1 MDPTEAAK
9 VTQNADELQ
18 DMCDDH
24 LQEPAPQPE
33 PDLSAELTKDIQ
45 RSPTMA
51 MAKDVTATTGFVDTP
66 RNLSS
71 CIA

>member
-9 VTQNADELQ
+9 ITQNADELQ

-45 RSPTMA
+45 RSPPC
-51 MAKDVTATTGFVDTP
+51 GW
-66 RNLSS
+66 RWS
-71 CIA
+71 